1 MSSSHP
7 DHLPAAAPA
16 AGPRA
21 GVLRGHAPRSGWA
34 AVRTGVGGHTSHRIL
49 PSSAPRCTACRLS
62 VAGEGRRS
70 LSGPGPG
77 PESSRPPADRDRM
90 SAVSA
95 SRDGWFGGGRP
106 PSVTAHCRCARRQY
120 RAAEREGLVGV
131 VRIGTWNLES
141 LFRPGGAAGPRT
153 DAAYQAKLAAL
164 AAVINVM
171 APDLLA
177 VQEVGDP
184 AALVD
189 LAELAEGG
197 WQCPTADP

>member
-1 MSSSHP
+1 M
-7 DHLPAAAPA
+7 A
-16 AGPRA
+16 RA
-21 GVLRGHAPRSGWA
+21 LNA
-34 AVRTGVGGHTSHRIL
+34 
-49 PSSAPRCTACRLS
+49 
-62 VAGEGRRS
+62 E
-70 LSGPGPG
+70 
-77 PESSRPPADRDRM
+77 PP
-90 SAVSA
+90 
-95 SRDGWFGGGRP
+95 RDGWFGGGRP

-197 WQCPTADP
+197 WQCPTADPDGRGIRVGFVSRLPLADVEQVRMFPAGLRPVQVDRAAINLDAGP